1 MLYLLTVF
9 CILCWFLDF
18 LFLTLSCLGVGGRF
32 ICYSCMHAC
41 ATAITLI
48 AIKLPDVARLSAN
61 PLRTRTRR
69 RRPTPRCLALK
80 PVWSCREEVYVWL
93 TKGASHCSS
102 FTSWVT
108 LYFSAYPFVMSTFL
122 ILFYMFLFFINNYSF
137 VVYDV
142 PVVLIAQLWLK
153 WRKFCTNV
161 YMSYHYAIIMLS
173 L

>member
-1 MLYLLTVF
+1 MLYIYWRYSVLISRFSVLYSILLGSGRA
-9 CILCWFLDF
+9 ILAF
-18 LFLTLSCLGVGGRF
+18 
-32 ICYSCMHAC
+32 MHAPQLLLY
-41 ATAITLI
+41 TLI
-48 AIKLPDVARLSAN
+48 AIKLPDVAQLSAN
-61 PLRTRTRR
+61 PLRTRIRR

-93 TKGASHCSS
+93 TKGASHYSPS
-102 FTSWVT
+102 TSWVT

-142 PVVLIAQLWLK
+142 PVVLIAQMWLK

-161 YMSYHYAIIMLS
+161 YMYHYAIIMLS